1 MNLSEALDAALPE
14 IPKARISR
22 SRPPRLDPDLITR
35 EDMLDGEPIVGVFQ
49 RGKSSYFRF
58 SPSQWELALLFDGV
72 RSYEEIAEAFIER
85 TNISI
90 EPEGVRSFAEQMDEA
105 EFWHKSHQEKN
116 LALSEK
122 LMAQRG
128 RRSKSK
134 VNLAH
139 ISFSAWDPD
148 SYLGWLDRAVGSYI
162 YSKWCVLSAI
172 LLFIFEAAV
181 FIDNWRFIGPDT
193 ALFFNF
199 TQKSF
204 LDFVQFWVLLLVLGF
219 VHESAHG
226 LTCKHFGGQVHSM
239 GLMFLY
245 LAPCFFVDVTE
256 SWVSA
261 SKIQRLATIIAG
273 IWIEMVICGVAMI
286 FWLNTVTGG
295 WLHNFAYEVI
305 LLTGIAVVVINLN
318 PLIKLDGY
326 YFLTEVIEIPDLKE
340 RSTAFLSGWFQ
351 NHILGLSVETPIVPR
366 RRATL
371 FFLYAFVSGTY
382 SYLLLFFVV
391 RLSYRLSANW
401 FAEFALIPA
410 GALAFFVYRS
420 RLRALQRVIK
430 QFWEEKIKAG
440 IRWHPIHILTVTALA
455 AVLFL
460 PLWRDR
466 EDAYF
471 VIEPTHALTL
481 HAAVPG
487 RVDAVLIRQGERVHA
502 GQTMIRMNSYM
513 ASSMQSEAEAVTQ
526 SAQYQAYNAQLKG
539 ESIASAAAEQNGAM
553 HFRGIANEA
562 ESSLE
567 VAAPTDGIVLTP
579 NPSQLLQ
586 QDVASGQALL
596 DLADAGS
603 RTVRVFIPVS
613 ALNRIPPSAE
623 IALAMPGQ
631 FSVVRMPLSPP
642 SGESVTLPEGLI
654 ARQNYQ
660 GIKLPVFY
668 CSRMTLPQTSGNPMF
683 GLSGEAK
690 IFGVRHSLAERLLT
704 GVFNL
709 VRAHVW

>member
-14 IPKARISR
+14 IPKARLSR
-22 SRPPRLDPDLITR
+22 SRPPRLDPDLIIR
-35 EDMLDGEPIVGVFQ
+35 EDMLDGEPIVGVLQ
-49 RGKSSYFRF
+49 RGKGSYYRF
-58 SPSQWELALLFDGV
+58 SPSQWELSLLFDGI
-72 RSYEEIAEAFIER
+72 RSYEEIAESFTER
-85 TNISI
+85 TSIPI
-90 EPEGVRSFAEQMDEA
+90 EPENVRSFAEQMDEV
-105 EFWHKSHQEKN
+105 EFWHKTHQEKN

-148 SYLGWLDRAVGSYI
+148 KYLGWLDSAVGEFV
-162 YSKWCVLSAI
+162 YSKWCVLAAVT
-172 LLFIFEAAV
+172 LFIFEAAV
-181 FIDNWRFIGPDT
+181 FIENWKFIGPDT

-219 VHESAHG
+219 VHETAHG

-256 SWVSA
+256 TWVSA

-273 IWIEMVICGVAMI
+273 IWIEMMICGFAMI
-286 FWLNTVTGG
+286 FWLNTSTGG

-366 RRATL
+366 RRAAL
-371 FFLYAFVSGTY
+371 FFFYAFVSGTY

-391 RLSYRLSANW
+391 RFSYRLTSIW

-410 GALAFFVYRS
+410 GALAFFIYRS
-420 RLRALQRVIK
+420 RLRSLWRVTK
-430 QFWEEKIKAG
+430 QFWNEKFGSK
-440 IRWHPIHILTVTALA
+440 IRWRPLHFFAIALA
-455 AVLFL
+455 ATILFL

-471 VIEPTHALTL
+471 VIEPTHPLTL
-481 HAAVPG
+481 HAAMPG
-487 RVDAVLIRQGERVHA
+487 RVDAVLIRQGEQVHA
-502 GQTMIRMNSYM
+502 GEPLIRMNSGT
-513 ASSMQSEAEAVTQ
+513 ASSLQAEAEAATQ
-526 SAQYQAYNAQLKG
+526 SARFQANNSQLKG
-539 ESIASAAAEQNGAM
+539 ESISSAAAQQNGAA
-553 HFRGIANEA
+553 HFRTIANEA
-562 ESSLE
+562 QSSLE
-567 VAAPTDGIVLTP
+567 IAAPTDGIVLTQ
-579 NPSQLLQ
+579 NPMRLLQ
-586 QDVASGQALL
+586 QNVASGQPLL
-596 DLADAGS
+596 DLADAGP

-613 ALNRIPPSAE
+613 ALSRIPPSAE
-623 IALAMPGQ
+623 VALAIPGQ
-631 FSVVRMPLSPP
+631 FSFVRMPLSRP
-642 SGESVTLPEGLI
+642 SGEPVALPDGLI
-654 ARQNYQ
+654 AKQNYQ
-660 GIKLPVFY
+660 GIILPVFY
-668 CSRMTLPQTSGNPMF
+668 SSRMTLAEKSGNPMF
-683 GLSGEAK
+683 GLAGDAK
-690 IFGVRHSLAERLLT
+690 IFGARHSLAERLLT
-704 GVFNL
+704 GTLNL
-709 VRAHVW
+709 VKAHVW